1 MFYDRIDAGTQ
12 LAARLRKYINEPG
25 IVLAVPRG
33 GVPVAYAA
41 AKLLGFP
48 VQIVLTKKIGHP
60 ANKEYAIGA
69 ANMTDYFVLPHQDV
83 SNEYVEQ
90 EVQRVRLRLKKMYT
104 QFMDD
109 EEAESI
115 KGKTVIII
123 DDGMA
128 TGNTILGT
136 IHLLLKSQ
144 PGKIIIAVPVAS
156 QSAVELLSKYVDEII
171 ALIVPQIFL
180 GVGAYYR
187 DFKQVSDETV
197 SLYLDELRRLKK
209 TG

>member
-12 LAARLRKYINEPG
+12 LAARLQTYINEPG
-25 IVLAVPRG
+25 VVLAIPRG

-48 VQIVLTKKIGHP
+48 VQIVLTKKIRHP
-60 ANKEYAIGA
+60 SNREYAIGA
-69 ANMTDYFVLPHQDV
+69 ANMTDYFVIPHQDV
-83 SNEYVEQ
+83 SDEYVEQ
-90 EVQRVRLRLKKMYT
+90 EVERVRMRLGKMYT
-104 QFMDD
+104 HFMID
-109 EEAESI
+109 ESPGSI

-123 DDGMA
+123 DDGIA

-144 PGKIIIAVPVAS
+144 PGKIIVAVPVAS
-156 QSAVELLSKYVDEII
+156 QSAVELLSKYADEVI
-171 ALIVPQIFL
+171 ALIVPHVFL

-197 SLYLDELRRLKK
+197 KVYLDELRTVKR